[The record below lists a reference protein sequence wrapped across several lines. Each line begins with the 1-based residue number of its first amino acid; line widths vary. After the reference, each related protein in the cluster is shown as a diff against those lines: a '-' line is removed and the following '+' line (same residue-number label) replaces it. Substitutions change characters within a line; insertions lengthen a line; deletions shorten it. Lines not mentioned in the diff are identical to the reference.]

1 MLHPTVPTQEEFL
14 NPLTTAS
21 VSPALSPTEDD
32 QAWVV
37 FSDQAPV
44 WWARFLK
51 HGFRHCFVI
60 QRCGAR
66 QGKAQGWWIL
76 DPYTHPPRMV
86 RLPFPET
93 FNLPH
98 WLHHQGLIV
107 MHSAVLPLAGY
118 QRWSRLSVIARS
130 LGLGRLPLFTP
141 WQLYRRLVRG

>member
-1 MLHPTVPTQEEFL
+1 MLHSIVPTQEASL

-21 VSPALSPTEDD
+21 VSPALSPTLAD

-51 HGFRHCFVI
+51 NGFRHCFMI
-60 QRCGAR
+60 QHCGAG
-66 QGKAQGWWIL
+66 QGGAQGWWIL
-76 DPYTHPPRMV
+76 DPYTQPPRMM
-86 RLPFPET
+86 RLPFPSD
-93 FNLPH
+93 FDLPH

-107 MHSAVLPLAGY
+107 TRTTPLPLTACA
-118 QRWSRLSVIARS
+118 RWSRLSVFARS

-141 WQLYRRLVRG
+141 WQLYRRLVAL